1 MGVVLHQNP
10 PRLSEKPS
18 ESLLPPKAELLS
30 ACVRLGM
37 RRMHDLVFV
46 YTTWYLHMRRQL
58 LVLVVLDLP
67 VVIVVSAFATIIG
80 HPTFAIFH
88 PRHQSNHHCTTNKNE
103 DEIYFDDFSGL
114 SIGDVADSS
123 VSPPSSSTLAVTGE
137 LPEFVDTSSSRRGG
151 DEDERIVIPLP
162 KVIKD
167 TSTDLTGATVREFG
181 LGTDIMLTS
190 YAGSAGFDKVTDW
203 QYYSVDIDDDDDR
216 YAQQERRTPIAPRP
230 MDPNQPARTRSSSGS
245 VVRLFLGEF
254 TGGTIG
260 AKLRSRGLDTRV
272 WIKEYSGAEAL
283 ALAKSEKTGLGQLQ
297 SSWLK
302 QTLQRGNKKEELLSQ
317 MQKGEWINMASRRYV
332 DGITNTPTR
341 TDDENVISLLE
352 LTFNLRAQFTCLL
365 GELNLNDYYDDDDP
379 NPNEWYKALGVKPPI
394 PGSLWL
400 VFDYHGLSTS
410 ASYSAPHI
418 VQRSKLPPKR
428 GIFGGIVEPPALP
441 PYTERCRYVI
451 QGVLK
456 GMLTALATA
465 HNANIVHRS
474 IGRNSFILS
483 SIGQDKREATS
494 PYATVLTRLRVILS
508 DWGFSALAIDAVREK
523 EFGIRLRM
531 FDIPGA
537 NKIMS
542 DRITTIAIDFAKAE
556 DLNALGFVFLG
567 LLFTTLAEPATLTAP
582 MPATDDDTW
591 QRLFTDIF
599 DKDMFQF
606 RDYCANEDVWDSVVG
621 LLDKENGAGWDLLGS
636 LLLSRERLRDWYNKG
651 EENSGI
657 DAISASS
664 LVSHPFFK
672 VI

>member
-1 MGVVLHQNP
+1 M
-10 PRLSEKPS
+10 SK
-18 ESLLPPKAELLS
+18 
-30 ACVRLGM
+30 LGK
-37 RRMHDLVFV
+37 
-46 YTTWYLHMRRQL
+46 MRRQL
-58 LVLVVLDLP
+58 LVLIIVLDLP
-67 VVIVVSAFATIIG
+67 RVVIVVSAFATVIG

-123 VSPPSSSTLAVTGE
+123 VSPPSSSMLAVTGE
-137 LPEFVDTSSSRRGG
+137 LPEFVDISSSRRGG

-162 KVIKD
+162 RVIKD

-181 LGTDIMLTS
+181 LGTDIMLTR

-203 QYYSVDIDDDDDR
+203 QYYSVDVDDDDR

-230 MDPNQPARTRSSSGS
+230 MDPTQPARTRSSSGS

-352 LTFNLRAQFTCLL
+352 FTFNLRAQFTCLL
-365 GELNLNDYYDDDDP
+365 GELNLNDYYDDDP
-379 NPNEWYKALGVKPPI
+379 NPNEWYKSLGVKPPI
-394 PGSLWL
+394 PGSIWL
-400 VFDYHGLSTS
+400 VFDYHGLSTA
-410 ASYSAPHI
+410 ASYSVPHI
-418 VQRSKLPPKR
+418 IQRSKLPPKR

-441 PYTERCRYVI
+441 PFTERARYVI

-494 PYATVLTRLRVILS
+494 PYATILTRLRVILS
-508 DWGFSALAIDAVREK
+508 DWGFSALAIDTVREK
-523 EFGIRLRM
+523 DFGIRLRM

-606 RDYCANEDVWDSVVG
+606 RDYCANEDVWDSVVE

-636 LLLSRERLRDWYNKG
+636 LILSRERLRDWHNKG

>member
-1 MGVVLHQNP
+1 
-10 PRLSEKPS
+10 
-18 ESLLPPKAELLS
+18 
-30 ACVRLGM
+30 
-37 RRMHDLVFV
+37 
-46 YTTWYLHMRRQL
+46 MRRQL
-58 LVLVVLDLP
+58 LVLIVMLDLLP
-67 VVIVVSAFATIIG
+67 RVVIVCSAFVSVIG
-80 HPTFAIFH
+80 HPTFAIVH
-88 PRHQSNHHCTTNKNE
+88 PRYPSNHHCATSKNE
-103 DEIYFDDFSGL
+103 DEIYFDDFSGV
-114 SIGDVADSS
+114 SIGEVTDVKS
-123 VSPPSSSTLAVTGE
+123 E
-137 LPEFVDTSSSRRGG
+137 LPEFVDTSSS
-151 DEDERIVIPLP
+151 EDERIVIPLP

-167 TSTDLTGATVREFG
+167 TSADLTGATVREFG
-181 LGTDIMLTS
+181 LGTDIMLTR

-283 ALAKSEKTGLGQLQ
+283 ALAKSEKIGLGQLQ

-352 LTFNLRAQFTCLL
+352 LTFNQRAQFTCLL
-365 GELNLNDYYDDDDP
+365 GELNLNDYYDDDP
-379 NPNEWYKALGVKPPI
+379 NPNEWYKSLGVKPPI
-394 PGSLWL
+394 PGSIWL
-400 VFDYHGLSTS
+400 VFDYHGLSTA
-410 ASYSAPHI
+410 ASYSVPNI
-418 VQRSKLPPKR
+418 IQRSKLPPKR

-441 PYTERCRYVI
+441 PFTERARYVT

-456 GMLTALATA
+456 GMLTALATV

-531 FDIPGA
+531 FDIPM
-537 NKIMS
+537 N
-542 DRITTIAIDFAKAE
+542 DRITTISIDFAKAE

-606 RDYCANEDVWDSVVG
+606 RDYCANEDVWDSVVR

-651 EENSGI
+651 EENSI